1 MTRIRPPTSITMS
14 VREMP
19 EYEQDDQD
27 SEQDTDDT
35 AWPPSIVPG
44 IRPSRE
50 GTDQQQNENDDE
62 NRDQHG
68 LKAQFRLVMSKAR
81 LFVLSPTPGG
91 ISEGTS

>member
-1 MTRIRPPTSITMS
+1 MAMS

-19 EYEQDDQD
+19 EREQDDQD
-27 SEQDTDDT
+27 NEQDTDDT

-44 IRPSRE
+44 IRPSWE

-68 LKAQFRLVMSKAR
+68 PSDWHKAYVPVSYSGHIRQAQDGQSGR
-81 LFVLSPTPGG
+81 P
-91 ISEGTS
+91 